1 MVYSEKFYV
10 GFSDCNRELKITNS
24 SMLKLFENVA
34 CMHSTSIGDGIKNSL
49 GRWFLTAYHVKV
61 HNRPENEDRV
71 KIDTWSRDMKGG
83 VAAREFEVYNFDGEL
98 AVTAISNWVRISA
111 EDLRPEK
118 ITDELA
124 NMYDSETERTNFGT
138 AWLRKLKECDD
149 YVYEK
154 EVTIPRT
161 FIDAHNHMN
170 NVFYLELANLV
181 LPEEVYQQGECNE
194 FEIMYRK
201 AIEYGETVKCV
212 YSETEDS
219 YVIALKSQDGSEL
232 KAIIKLYK

>member
-1 MVYSEKFYV
+1 MIYSEKFYV

-34 CMHSTSIGDGIKNSL
+34 CMHSTFIGDGIKNSL

-61 HNRPENEDRV
+61 HNRPDNEDRV
-71 KIDTWSRDMKGG
+71 KVSTWSRNIKGG
-83 VAAREFEVYNFDGEL
+83 VASREFEVYNSNGEL

-111 EDLRPEK
+111 DDLRPER

-124 NMYDSETERTNFGT
+124 NKYDSETERTNFGSP
-138 AWLRKLKECDD
+138 WIRKLRECND
-149 YVYEK
+149 YAFEK
-154 EVTIPRT
+154 EVTIPRN

-170 NVFYLELANLV
+170 NVFYLELANLI

-201 AIEYGETVKCV
+201 AIEYGETIKCR

-219 YVIALKSQDGSEL
+219 YVITLKSQDGSEL

>member
-1 MVYSEKFYV
+1 MIYSEKFYV
-10 GFSDCNRELKITNS
+10 GFSDCSKNLKITNS

-34 CMHSTSIGDGIKNSL
+34 CMHSTSVGDGIKNSL

-61 HNRPENEDRV
+61 HNRPDNEDRV
-71 KIDTWSRDMKGG
+71 KVSTWSRNIKGG
-83 VAAREFEVYNFDGEL
+83 VASREFEVYNSSGEL
-98 AVTAISNWVRISA
+98 AVTATSNWVRISA
-111 EDLRPEK
+111 DDLRPER

-124 NMYDSETERTNFGT
+124 AMYESETERTNFGSP
-138 AWLRKLKECDD
+138 WIRKLRECDD
-149 YVYEK
+149 YVFEK
-154 EVTIPRT
+154 EVTIPRN

-170 NVFYLELANLV
+170 NVYYLELANLI
-181 LPEEVYQQGECNE
+181 LPEEVYQKGECNE

-201 AIEYGETVKCV
+201 AIEYGETIKCR

-219 YVIALKSQDGSEL
+219 YVIALKSQDDSEL

>member
-1 MVYSEKFYV
+1 MIYSEKFYV
-10 GFSDCNRELKITNS
+10 GFSDCSKNLKITNS
-24 SMLKLFENVA
+24 SLLKLFENVA
-34 CMHSTSIGDGIKNSL
+34 CMHSTYVGDGIKNSL

-61 HNRPENEDRV
+61 HNRPDNEDRV
-71 KIDTWSRDMKGG
+71 KVSTWSRNIKGG
-83 VAAREFEVYNFDGEL
+83 VASREFEVYNSNGEL
-98 AVTAISNWVRISA
+98 AVTATSNWVRISA
-111 EDLRPEK
+111 DDLRPER

-124 NMYDSETERTNFGT
+124 NKYDSETERTNFGSP
-138 AWLRKLKECDD
+138 WIRKLRECDD
-149 YVYEK
+149 YAFEK
-154 EVTIPRT
+154 EVTIPRN

-170 NVFYLELANLV
+170 NVFYLELANLI
-181 LPEEVYQQGECNE
+181 LPEEVYQKGECNE

-201 AIEYGETVKCV
+201 AIDYGETIKCR